1 MTTLNNI
8 LPANEARSNFYQLL
22 DKVGNELQQ
31 FTITLRGKA
40 KAIVMSTEEF
50 ASWQETLEV
59 MSDKNLVRSIKRGAK
74 SKKRYSQKEA
84 NKIIGW

>member
-1 MTTLNNI
+1 MTTLNAT

-22 DKVGNELQQ
+22 DKVGGQLQQ

-40 KAIVMSTEEF
+40 RAVIISAEEF

-59 MSDKNLVRSIKRGAK
+59 MSDKKLVQSIKRGVK
-74 SKKRYSQKEA
+74 SKKIYSQREA
-84 NKIIGW
+84 SEIIGW

>member
-1 MTTLNNI
+1 MTTLNAT

-22 DKVGNELQQ
+22 DKVGEELQQ

-40 KAIVMSTEEF
+40 RAVVISAEEF

-59 MSDKNLVRSIKRGAK
+59 MSDKKLVQSIKRGLK
-74 SKKRYSQKEA
+74 SKKIYSQREA

>member
-1 MTTLNNI
+1 MIPLNKT

-22 DKVGNELQQ
+22 DQVEGELQQ

-40 KAIVMSTEEF
+40 QAVVMSADEF

-59 MSDKNLVRSIKRGAK
+59 MSDKTLIQSIKAGIK
-74 SKKRYSQKEA
+74 SQKTYSQKEA
-84 NKIIGW
+84 DEIIGW